1 MTSARSSRFQE
12 LLAELKG
19 ASPEFAAMWAQRDI
33 EDAGQIRRELDHP
46 VLGLLVVESTAM
58 NVAARPDLTIVLHRC
73 TPWRG
78 ERGRAPYARSMTD
91 SNALDPEDRKIV
103 TLARS
108 ARARNDV
115 PEGAAVRDETGRTY
129 VAGTVALDSLKLSAL
144 RTAVAMAVASGA
156 TSLEAAAVV
165 TSADSASAED
175 LAAVRDLGGAG
186 TPVLV
191 AAPDGTVRTTVQ
203 AG

>member
-1 MTSARSSRFQE
+1 MTTE
-12 LLAELKG
+12 
-19 ASPEFAAMWAQRDI
+19 
-33 EDAGQIRRELDHP
+33 
-46 VLGLLVVESTAM
+46 
-58 NVAARPDLTIVLHRC
+58 
-73 TPWRG
+73 TP
-78 ERGRAPYARSMTD
+78 
-91 SNALDPEDRKIV
+91 ALDPEDRKIV

-108 ARARNDV
+108 ARARNGV

-156 TSLEAAAVV
+156 KSLEAAAVV
-165 TSADSASAED
+165 TEAESASDED
-175 LAAVRDLGGAG
+175 RAAVRDLGGPA

-191 AAPDGTVRTTVQ
+191 AAPDGTVRATVN

>member
-1 MTSARSSRFQE
+1 
-12 LLAELKG
+12 
-19 ASPEFAAMWAQRDI
+19 
-33 EDAGQIRRELDHP
+33 
-46 VLGLLVVESTAM
+46 
-58 NVAARPDLTIVLHRC
+58 
-73 TPWRG
+73 
-78 ERGRAPYARSMTD
+78 MTD

-108 ARARNDV
+108 ARARNGV

-144 RTAVAMAVASGA
+144 QTAVAMAVASGA

-165 TSADSASAED
+165 TEADTASEAD
-175 LAAVRDLGGAG
+175 RAAVRDLGGAE

-191 AAPDGTVRTTVQ
+191 AGFDGTVRTTVT

>member
-1 MTSARSSRFQE
+1 MTE
-12 LLAELKG
+12 
-19 ASPEFAAMWAQRDI
+19 
-33 EDAGQIRRELDHP
+33 
-46 VLGLLVVESTAM
+46 T
-58 NVAARPDLTIVLHRC
+58 PDL
-73 TPWRG
+73 
-78 ERGRAPYARSMTD
+78 A
-91 SNALDPEDRKIV
+91 PEDRKIV

-108 ARARNDV
+108 ARARNGV

-156 TSLEAAAVV
+156 KSLEAAAVV
-165 TSADSASAED
+165 TESDSAAEED
-175 LAAVRDLGGAG
+175 RAAVRDLGGPE

-191 AAPDGTVRTTVQ
+191 AAPDGTVRGTTS